1 MSSIINYQRIYEED
15 ISETT
20 KSSLELADR
29 YFELTNNQRLLVDDL
44 IDAGHQSAIESALDQ
59 EVLEET
65 AALAADMGTQLYTF
79 ANVIQGYIN
88 STNQM
93 DSE

>member
-1 MSSIINYQRIYEED
+1 MSSTINYQRIYEED